1 MTGRELP
8 PTSAFAGDDGSCDP
22 RLADALRALGDG
34 GGSLA
39 GVVAALAGT
48 RVLVP
53 VLAELEA
60 ADVVVHGGH
69 EHTVDKEASAGIV
82 ALQAPDGRTA
92 LPVFSSVAAVQAWR
106 PDARP
111 VPTDVARAALS
122 AVEERWELLVLDPG
136 GPVTV
141 LVPRPAVWALA
152 QQRDW
157 VPAVRRAPGAEGTGP
172 SGTDVTEPTG
182 APDDREVDPDVRAA
196 LSAVGEGWEVVVV
209 DPGGPVT
216 AVLPRPAVWAL
227 ARGEAWRPA
236 VTAGAVADDVAAAV
250 RAAVTGVP
258 GVVGAS
264 AEPGRRAEV
273 AVVLAL
279 VDGLDRARLDAV
291 LGEVNA
297 RLAADDT
304 VAARVDSVELRL
316 TRATTT

>member
-1 MTGRELP
+1 MTPPRELP
-8 PTSAFAGDDGSCDP
+8 PTSAFAGDDGGCDP
-22 RLADALRALGDG
+22 ALAEALRALGAG
-34 GGSLA
+34 TGSLA

-60 ADVVVHGGH
+60 AGVVEHGGH

-92 LPVFSSVAAVQAWR
+92 LPVFSSVASMQAWR

-157 VPAVRRAPGAEGTGP
+157 VPAVRRVPGRADALPG
-172 SGTDVTEPTG
+172 G
-182 APDDREVDPDVRAA
+182 APTPGVGGADGGSEVDPDVRTA
-196 LSAVGEGWEVVVV
+196 LR
-209 DPGGPVT
+209 D
-216 AVLPRPAVWAL
+216 AL
-227 ARGEAWRPA
+227 A
-236 VTAGAVADDVAAAV
+236 
-250 RAAVTGVP
+250 GVP
-258 GVVGAS
+258 EVLGVDAR
-264 AEPGRRAEV
+264 PGRRAEV
-273 AVVLAL
+273 AVLLRL
-279 VDGLDRARLDAV
+279 VPGLDRARLDAV
-291 LGEVNA
+291 LARVNGA
-297 RLAADDT
+297 LAADET
-304 VAARVDSVELRL
+304 VTLRVDSLELRL
-316 TRATTT
+316 LAG